1 MRDKKREEVQ
11 LLEQAYQR
19 IQENLGPAAQTA
31 SIGAKGPIIVG
42 DEMPGVEIEAEECGS
57 VGPDIAGIA
66 AQAIAAIAELAT
78 AAGATIS
85 VAVDIGEEVVDE
97 VEVVDQF
104 NTGYEDAG
112 GT

>member
-11 LLEQAYQR
+11 LLEQAYQK
-19 IQENLGPAAQTA
+19 IQESIGLGHAAQTA
-31 SIGAKGPIIVG
+31 SIGAKGPLFVG
-42 DEMPGVEIEAEECGS
+42 DEMPTDPVEAEECGS

-66 AQAIAAIAELAT
+66 AQAIAAITELAT

-85 VAVDIGEEVVDE
+85 VVVDIGEEE
-97 VEVVDQF
+97 IIDQF

-112 GT
+112 ST

>member
-1 MRDKKREEVQ
+1 MRDEKRKEKA
-11 LLEQAYQR
+11 LLEEAYNKV
-19 IQENLGPAAQTA
+19 QESLGLGHVAQTA

-78 AAGATIS
+78 AAGANLS
-85 VAVDIGEEVVDE
+85 VTVETEQEDE
-97 VEVVDQF
+97 LPVGQF
-104 NTGYEDAG
+104 NTGYENVEE
-112 GT
+112 T